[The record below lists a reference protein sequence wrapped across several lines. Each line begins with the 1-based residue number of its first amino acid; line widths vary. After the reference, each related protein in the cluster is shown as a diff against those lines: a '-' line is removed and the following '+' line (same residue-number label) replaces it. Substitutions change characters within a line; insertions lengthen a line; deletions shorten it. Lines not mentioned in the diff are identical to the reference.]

1 MTIKKSID
9 TTLRHVTELR
19 DRISVMEKLYRK
31 GAVPTY
37 QDIDQLNFNLG
48 IICGEM
54 EMLENLIYREG

>member
-9 TTLRHVTELR
+9 TALRHVTELR

>member
-1 MTIKKSID
+1 MTTKKAID
-9 TTLRHVTELR
+9 TALKHVTELK
-19 DRISVMEKLYRK
+19 DRINTIEKLYRK

-54 EMLENLIYREG
+54 EMLENLIYREE

>member
-9 TTLRHVTELR
+9 TALRHVTELR
-19 DRISVMEKLYRK
+19 DRISVIEKLYRK